1 MNPDALRKARLWLAL
16 VFLVGAAIG
25 AVFGYSFGYRSYAA
39 TLASQQQPMS
49 EAERRAKRLVDMTK
63 EVDLTPEQTAKMDDI
78 IKNAHASIKSICDKS
93 EASIKSIRDKSGA
106 DVDVVREQARNEMR
120 ALLTDAQKPKFE
132 AMVQRMEAERKKM
145 QQQMGK

>member
-1 MNPDALRKARLWLAL
+1 MNPHALRKARLWLAL

-39 TLASQQQPMS
+39 TLTLQQQPMS
-49 EAERRAKRLVDMTK
+49 EAERRAKRLADMTK

-78 IKNAHASIKSICDKS
+78 IKNAHASIKSIRDKS
-93 EASIKSIRDKSGA
+93 EASIRSIRDKSGA

>member
-25 AVFGYSFGYRSYAA
+25 AVFGYSFGYRSYAT
-39 TLASQQQPMS
+39 TLTSQQQPMS
-49 EAERRAKRLVDMTK
+49 EAERRAKCLADMTK
-63 EVDLTPEQTAKMDDI
+63 EVDHLTPEQTAKMDDI
-78 IKNAHASIKSICDKS
+78 IKNANAR
-93 EASIKSIRDKSGA
+93 IKSIREKSEA
-106 DVDVVREQARNEMR
+106 DVDVVRKQARNEMR

-132 AMVQRMEAERKKM
+132 AMVQRMAAERKKM

>member
-39 TLASQQQPMS
+39 TLTSQQQPMS
-49 EAERRAKRLVDMTK
+49 EAERRAKCLADMTK
-63 EVDLTPEQTAKMDDI
+63 EVDLTPEQTAKMNDI
-78 IKNAHASIKSICDKS
+78 IKNATPSIKRIREKS
-93 EASIKSIRDKSGA
+93 DA
-106 DVDVVREQARNEMR
+106 DVGVVREEARNEMR

-132 AMVQRMEAERKKM
+132 AMVQRMDAERKKM

>member
-1 MNPDALRKARLWLAL
+1 M
-16 VFLVGAAIG
+16 
-25 AVFGYSFGYRSYAA
+25 

-49 EAERRAKRLVDMTK
+49 EAERRAKRLADMTK
-63 EVDLTPEQTAKMDDI
+63 EVDLTPEQTAEMDDI
-78 IKNAHASIKSICDKS
+78 IKNAH
-93 EASIKSIRDKSGA
+93 ASIKSIRDKSGA

-132 AMVQRMEAERKKM
+132 AMVQRMDAERKKM

>member
-49 EAERRAKRLVDMTK
+49 EAERRAKRLADMTK

-78 IKNAHASIKSICDKS
+78 IKNAHASIKSIRDKS
-93 EASIKSIRDKSGA
+93 EASIKSVIPTDPHYPAPKCSPTLAIRLRSVGPGSK
-106 DVDVVREQARNEMR
+106 
-120 ALLTDAQKPKFE
+120 
-132 AMVQRMEAERKKM
+132 
-145 QQQMGK
+145 

>member
-16 VFLVGAAIG
+16 VFLVGAVIG
-25 AVFGYSFGYRSYAA
+25 AVYGYSFGYRSYAA
-39 TLASQQQPMS
+39 TLTSQQQPMS
-49 EAERRAKRLVDMTK
+49 EAERRAKCLADVTK

-78 IKNAHASIKSICDKS
+78 IKNANS
-93 EASIKSIRDKSGA
+93 SIKSIREKSDP
-106 DVDVVREQARNEMR
+106 DVEVVREQARNEMR

-132 AMVQRMEAERKKM
+132 AMVQRMDAERKKR

>member
-1 MNPDALRKARLWLAL
+1 MNPDPLRKARLWLAL
-16 VFLVGAAIG
+16 VFLVGAATG

-39 TLASQQQPMS
+39 TLTSQQQPMS
-49 EAERRAKRLVDMTK
+49 DEERRAKHLADMTK
-63 EVDLTPEQTAKMDDI
+63 EVGLTPEQTGKMDDI
-78 IKNAHASIKSICDKS
+78 IKNAHASIKSIRDKS
-93 EASIKSIRDKSGA
+93 EA

-132 AMVQRMEAERKKM
+132 AMVQRMDAERKKM